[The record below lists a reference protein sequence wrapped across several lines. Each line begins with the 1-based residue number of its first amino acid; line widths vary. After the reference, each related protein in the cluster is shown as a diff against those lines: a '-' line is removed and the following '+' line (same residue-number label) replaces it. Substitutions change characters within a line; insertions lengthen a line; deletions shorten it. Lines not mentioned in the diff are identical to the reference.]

1 MFNPWNPKVQLQEII
16 FSKGLSGVKIGKGI
30 EIGVNSHV
38 PSNSSVLISKTCFC
52 HRNITPPCLLKGKKR
67 SIKFQKNFL
76 FCIYFAVINLHLKVI
91 SVKKNAKNACK
102 KWTEIWGP

>member
-38 PSNSSVLISKTCFC
+38 PSNSSV
-52 HRNITPPCLLKGKKR
+52 
-67 SIKFQKNFL
+67 FL
-76 FCIYFAVINLHLKVI
+76 RLVSA
-91 SVKKNAKNACK
+91 
-102 KWTEIWGP
+102 TEISLLPVYSKEKNVQ